1 MGYRYQNK
9 LDEEN
14 ERCYLASLSP
24 IKRFFY
30 KISHWMVMLIGGLIA
45 FYSFIGWLLIQ
56 LF

>member
-45 FYSFIGWLLIQ
+45 FYSFIGWWLIQ